1 MVGVFDSV
9 AIYFFLS
16 SIRVMIKYLVIILW
30 KQMDISIPPMEYFA
44 NKDSFLTN
52 KSDNLLTQMDYS
64 ARMGNKP

>member
-16 SIRVMIKYLVIILW
+16 SIRVMIKYLVLILW
-30 KQMDISIPPMEYFA
+30 KQKDISIPPMEYFA
-44 NKDSFLTN
+44 TKDSFQTT
-52 KSDNLLTQMDYS
+52 KSDNFLTQMDYS